1 MLSDSWTLRQAVLA
15 TVSEAVD
22 VKQLKNEGIA
32 AQGKVRVANLYW
44 PKGLEFRHV
53 IVGGAN
59 DIRRTED
66 EERAQE
72 EHRRR
77 LLYVGM
83 TRATETLTVTFSG
96 EGIMDSIQRLPTWR
110 PER

>member
-1 MLSDSWTLRQAVLA
+1 MPDTVDARRSKDRGAVA
-15 TVSEAVD
+15 S
-22 VKQLKNEGIA
+22 GRI
-32 AQGKVRVANLYW
+32 RVATLQLL
-44 PKGLEFRHV
+44 KGLEFRHV

-59 DIRRTED
+59 HVWVRED

-72 EHRRR
+72 EQRRR